1 MLEVYCD
8 VNTSFRYILDLDDMD
23 YIKLTLVVL
32 IDLVIANI
40 NSTMLNIAV
49 DSLLE
54 YFIIDRIETIYD
66 KRA

>member
-1 MLEVYCD
+1 MCLVG
-8 VNTSFRYILDLDDMD
+8 TSSKYICNLDD
-23 YIKLTLVVL
+23 KVNFSCL

-40 NSTMLNIAV
+40 NSTMLNIEV

-54 YFIIDRIETIYD
+54 YFIIDRTETIYD

>member
-1 MLEVYCD
+1 MCLVG
-8 VNTSFRYILDLDDMD
+8 TSFKYICNLDDI
-23 YIKLTLVVL
+23 YQVNFSCL

-54 YFIIDRIETIYD
+54 YFIIDRTETIYD

>member
-1 MLEVYCD
+1 MV
-8 VNTSFRYILDLDDMD
+8 D